1 MLINSFHNS
10 IKEEVA
16 RKMLEKEQSQRK
28 AIDTKIKKKE
38 KRKKKISLSS
48 CLKIFSRSNF
58 NKYRIKFASKPT
70 FLRNRS
76 SQNLEA
82 KVCAQGYLKYPA
94 NTVHQ
99 ILPGSYSHC
108 LPGLDAMAKTNCI
121 TSSSTS
127 ASNHWASRGFEAG
140 RKAIFSGTNGPE

>member
-1 MLINSFHNS
+1 
-10 IKEEVA
+10 
-16 RKMLEKEQSQRK
+16 MLEKEQSQRK
-28 AIDTKIKKKE
+28 AIENQE

-99 ILPGSYSHC
+99 ILPGSYSYC

-140 RKAIFSGTNGPE
+140 RKAIFSGANGPE